1 MSKTQEMLF
10 ESKYPELLHNFGLDN
25 IHETRRLV
33 DYFARFGRPAIKGF
47 DLGIATL
54 LLLNND
60 ISPTLTAD
68 ELKRPF
74 IFDQAA
80 HQNMIDAY
88 RLALV
93 KGADAY
99 NVRTIETSF
108 MRSSVGGAALWAYH
122 ETNGNI
128 LAARTLTGLQ
138 CEKLDIFIPFTTDT
152 DTYIA
157 AMVTT
162 EQRLEVIEASLLAQV

>member
-10 ESKYPELLHNFGLDN
+10 ESKYPDLLHNFGLDN

-60 ISPTLTAD
+60 ITPTLTAD
-68 ELKRPF
+68 DQKRPF
-74 IFDQAA
+74 IFDPSSQ
-80 HQNMIDAY
+80 QNMIDAY
-88 RLALV
+88 RLAIV
-93 KGADAY
+93 KGSEAY
-99 NVRTIETSF
+99 GVKTKETSD
-108 MRSSVGGAALWAYH
+108 MESHVGAATLWAWH
-122 ETNGNI
+122 QSNGNV
-128 LAARTLTGLQ
+128 LAARLLTGAE

-152 DTYIA
+152 DTYIT

-162 EQRLEVIEASLLAQV
+162 EQRLDVIQASLLEQA